1 MRLFGC
7 HLRSWH
13 AVPWLISVWYD
24 SWAERFNRWLGC
36 CISYVT
42 TIVNFGGV
50 TTQIVEI
57 YLEVDANVYIPRFA

>member
-1 MRLFGC
+1 M
-7 HLRSWH
+7 H
-13 AVPWLISVWYD
+13 WLISVWYS

-36 CISYVT
+36 GISYVT